1 METTIAIR
9 VKYLGVTKPTVYSG
23 TLAEWSEY
31 FDREILTEESLVSA
45 AYSHFGRAQNIA
57 IAKRYSQAI
66 LIQDKLE
73 EIAQQ
78 EAELKIKEAERKEAR
93 RIARTEAFFDSLL
106 HQDNVKVSLG
116 TSTLINDVRLFQ
128 VVYDLTS
135 TRCSFDDLIQLKEDT
150 GLTIK
155 FEVTRIHHEIDTVE
169 TNYSRGYD
177 SYEYSDTVISSIDSE
192 VIIDTYYY

>member
-1 METTIAIR
+1 M
-9 VKYLGVTKPTVYSG
+9 
-23 TLAEWSEY
+23 
-31 FDREILTEESLVSA
+31 
-45 AYSHFGRAQNIA
+45 
-57 IAKRYSQAI
+57 
-66 LIQDKLE
+66 
-73 EIAQQ
+73 
-78 EAELKIKEAERKEAR
+78 
-93 RIARTEAFFDSLL
+93 
-106 HQDNVKVSLG
+106 KVSLG

-177 SYEYSDTVISSIDSE
+177 SYETSDTVISSFDSE
-192 VIIDTYYY
+192 VIIETYYY

>member
-1 METTIAIR
+1 MLSIR
-9 VKYLGVTKPTVYSG
+9 EVKYGTRKIFTGTIEEFNSYLKTSTK
-23 TLAEWSEY
+23 
-31 FDREILTEESLVSA
+31 TEEEVLHEMKNAFPGST
-45 AYSHFGRAQNIA
+45 FE
-57 IAKRYSQAI
+57 IAKRVTKGTTIVYVK
-66 LIQDKLE
+66 DELE
-73 EIAQQ
+73 KIAQK

-150 GLTIK
+150 GLTVK
-155 FEVTRIHHEIDTVE
+155 FEATRVQHEIDTVE

-177 SYEYSDTVISSIDSE
+177 SYETSDTVISSLDSE
-192 VIIDTYYY
+192 VIIETYYY

>member
-1 METTIAIR
+1 M
-9 VKYLGVTKPTVYSG
+9 
-23 TLAEWSEY
+23 
-31 FDREILTEESLVSA
+31 TEESLVNAS
-45 AYSHFGRAQNIA
+45 YSHFGRVQNIA

-78 EAELKIKEAERKEAR
+78 EAELKIKEEERKEAR

-116 TSTLINDVRLFQ
+116 TSTLINDIRLFQ
-128 VVYDLTS
+128 VAYDLTS
-135 TRCSFDDLIQLKEDT
+135 TRCSFEDLMQLKEDT
-150 GLTIK
+150 GLTVK
-155 FEVTRIHHEIDTVE
+155 FEVIRIQHETETVE

-177 SYEYSDTVISSIDSE
+177 SYETSDTVISTIDSE
-192 VIIDTYYY
+192 VVINTYYY

>member
-45 AYSHFGRAQNIA
+45 AYSHFGRVQNIA

-78 EAELKIKEAERKEAR
+78 EAEAKRIAAIRKEQR

-116 TSTLINDVRLFQ
+116 TSTLINDIRLFQ

-135 TRCSFDDLIQLKEDT
+135 TRCSFDDLMQLKEDT
-150 GLTIK
+150 GLTVK
-155 FEVTRIHHEIDTVE
+155 FEVARIQHEIDTVE

-177 SYEYSDTVISSIDSE
+177 SYETSDTVISSLDSE
-192 VIIDTYYY
+192 VIIETYYY